1 MKKSISLF
9 LVFILMFFVLSGC
22 QGETKTTEQAAEIRI
37 AGLKGPTSIGMV
49 QLMESAQQ
57 GKASNKYT
65 FNVFGSADEITPK
78 LVQGDLDI
86 VAVPSNLASVLY
98 NKTDGAIQIL
108 AVNTLGVTY
117 IVEVGN
123 TIQSFDDLRG
133 KTIYCTGKGSSPEY
147 TLRYL
152 LNENGIDPDKDVTL
166 EWKSEPTEVVSLFL
180 ETGKGIAMMPQPY
193 VTVAQSK
200 IKDLRVAIDL
210 DQEWANLDNG
220 SLMITGVLVV
230 RSDFA
235 KQYPQQV
242 EAFLDEYKKS
252 TEYVNSNVSE
262 AAQLVEKFNIV
273 NAAVAE
279 KAIPY
284 CNIAYM
290 EGTEMKTAMEGYLN
304 VLFEQNPKSVGGKLP
319 GEDFYYER

>member
-22 QGETKTTEQAAEIRI
+22 QGETKTAEQAAEIRI

-65 FNVFGSADEITPK
+65 FSVFGSADEITPK
-78 LVQGDLDI
+78 FVQGDLDI

-98 NKTDGAIQIL
+98 NKTNGAIQIL

-117 IVEVGN
+117 IVEIGN

-166 EWKSEPTEVVSLFL
+166 EWKSEPTEVVSLFS

-200 IKDLRVAIDL
+200 IKDLRIAIDL

-284 CNIAYM
+284 CNITYM